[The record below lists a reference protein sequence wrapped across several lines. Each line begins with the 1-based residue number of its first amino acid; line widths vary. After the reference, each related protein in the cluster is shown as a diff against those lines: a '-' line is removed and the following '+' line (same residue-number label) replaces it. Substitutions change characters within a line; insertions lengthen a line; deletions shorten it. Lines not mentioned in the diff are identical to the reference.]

1 MYQNKSKKSKM
12 LTIIIALIVAAFIGY
27 SLFFTGDADDLALVM
42 PQGVNQDQT
51 ARELLVLFAEL
62 STINLSPAVL
72 SSSIFMSL
80 EDFSREI
87 PSEPT
92 GRVNPF
98 API

>member
-1 MYQNKSKKSKM
+1 M

>member
-1 MYQNKSKKSKM
+1 MPQNKFKKNKK
-12 LTIIIALIVAAFIGY
+12 LFIAIVIIVAAFMGY
-27 SLFFTGDADDLALVM
+27 SLFFTGDADDLALVL
-42 PQGVNQDQT
+42 PQSVNQDQT

-62 STINLSPAVL
+62 SSLNLSPAILNSPVFL
-72 SSSIFMSL
+72 SL

-87 PSEPT
+87 PSEPA

>member
-1 MYQNKSKKSKM
+1 MYQNKSKKGKM
-12 LTIIIALIVAAFIGY
+12 LIIATALIVAAFIGY
-27 SLFFTGDADDLALVM
+27 SLFFPGNADDLALVL
-42 PQGVNQDQT
+42 PQGINQDQT
-51 ARELLVLFAEL
+51 ARELLALFAEL

-72 SSSIFMSL
+72 SSPVFMSL

-87 PSEPT
+87 PSEPA

>member
-1 MYQNKSKKSKM
+1 MYHNKSKKSKM
-12 LTIIIALIVAAFIGY
+12 LTIAIALIVAAFIGY
-27 SLFFTGDADDLALVM
+27 SLFFTGDADDLALVL

-62 STINLSPAVL
+62 STINLSSAVL
-72 SSSIFMSL
+72 SSSIFMSP

>member
-62 STINLSPAVL
+62 STINLSSAVL